1 MAKNNETGHAKNVA
15 NFAPFISTCKT
26 FGVKFNPVKV
36 ALTTAKMELQ
46 LKAAQKMMND
56 LNGAHSAYTTAV
68 TEREMGFND
77 LNVLV
82 SSILGALESSDT
94 PRGIIADAK
103 SVIQKIKGT
112 ARSKKGSSAPAGS
125 NAGGTTTP
133 AKNHASAKKSF
144 DNRLESLDKLIALLS
159 SNANYK
165 PNEPELTVAGIKDM
179 QASLIATHNIAEV
192 AYINLTEMRTQ
203 RDHLLYL
210 DADNLFDVSK
220 AVKSYVRSVFKAS
233 SNESK
238 QLTRLKFT
246 RIVN

>member
-15 NFAPFISTCKT
+15 NFAPFTSTCKT
-26 FGVKFNPVKV
+26 FGVRYNPVKV

-46 LKAAQKMMND
+46 LKVAQKMMND
-56 LNGAHSAYTTAV
+56 LNRVHSAYTTAV

-77 LNVLV
+77 LYVLT
-82 SSILGALESSDT
+82 SGILGALESSDT
-94 PRGIIADAK
+94 PKGIIVDAK
-103 SVIQKIKGT
+103 TVIHKIKGT
-112 ARSKKGSSAPAGS
+112 SRPKKSLSAAAGT
-125 NAGGTTTP
+125 NPEGPVPP

-159 SNANYK
+159 GNPNYK
-165 PNEPELTVAGIKDM
+165 PNEAELSIAGIKDM

-192 AYINLTEMRTQ
+192 AYINLSDMRTQ
-203 RDHLLYL
+203 RDNLLYL
-210 DADNLFDVSK
+210 DADNLFDITK

-238 QLTRLKFT
+238 QLTRFKFT
-246 RIVN
+246 RIV